1 MALVDD
7 TRIRE
12 DLVSRLPLT
21 EFTETDREE
30 ILSRLIEHVLTKINL
45 IILEKMSE
53 GARHELLN
61 CCDQGDDGAVIAYIE
76 KTVGAL
82 DPIIKEATSSV
93 VSQFKVK
100 LYGAH
105 T

>member
-7 TRIRE
+7 TRIRD
-12 DLVSRLPLT
+12 DLRARLPLA
-21 EFTETDREE
+21 EFADADREE
-30 ILSRLIEHVLTKINL
+30 IMGRLIEHVLTKTNL

-53 GARHELLN
+53 GARRELLN

-76 KTVGAL
+76 KTVGSL
-82 DPIIKEATSSV
+82 DPIIKEATSAV

-105 T
+105 A